1 MTQTPLSAHFTLEEL
16 TASETADRH
25 GIDNTPSPEHLEN
38 LKRLAEFLETVKAAL
53 GGKPVMINSAYR
65 GPAVNEKVGG
75 SKSSQHM
82 IGCAAD
88 LRIPGMNPDQ
98 VCRAIIEA
106 GLPFDQLIREFYD
119 PEKVAG
125 GWTHISV
132 PNTKEMTPR
141 RQALIID
148 KSGTRP
154 FA

>member
-1 MTQTPLSAHFTLEEL
+1 MTPHFTLAEL
-16 TASETADRH
+16 TASETAERH
-25 GIDNTPSPEHLEN
+25 GIDNTPTPEHLKN
-38 LKRLAEFLETVKAAL
+38 LQRLAEFLETVKAAL

-88 LRIPGMNPDQ
+88 IRIPGMNPDQ

-119 PEKVAG
+119 PAKAAG
-125 GWTHISV
+125 GWTHVSV
-132 PNTKEMTPR
+132 TNTADSTPR
-141 RQALIID
+141 KQALIID
-148 KSGTRP
+148 KTGTRP
-154 FA
+154 FV

>member
-1 MTQTPLSAHFTLEEL
+1 MTQTPLSRHFTLEEL
-16 TASETADRH
+16 TASETAERH
-25 GIDNTPSPEHLEN
+25 GIDNTPYPEHLDN
-38 LKRLAEFLETVKAAL
+38 LKRLAEFLEEVKKAL

-82 IGCAAD
+82 VGCAAD
-88 LRIPGMNPDQ
+88 LRIPGMNPDE

-119 PEKVAG
+119 PSKVAG
-125 GWTHISV
+125 GWTHVSV
-132 PNTKEMTPR
+132 TNTAGATPR
-141 RQALIID
+141 KQALIID
-148 KSGTRP
+148 KQGTRP

>member
-1 MTQTPLSAHFTLEEL
+1 MNLSPNFTLEEL
-16 TASETADRH
+16 TASETAERFN
-25 GIDNTPSPEHLEN
+25 IDNTPTQEHLNN
-38 LKRLAEFLETVKAAL
+38 LVRLAEFLEEVKKVL

-82 IGCAAD
+82 VGCAAD
-88 LRIPGMNPDQ
+88 LRIPGMNPDE
-98 VCRAIIEA
+98 VCRAIIA
-106 GLPFDQLIREFYD
+106 SDLPFDQLIREFYD
-119 PEKVAG
+119 PAKVAG

-141 RQALIID
+141 KQALIID
-148 KSGTRP
+148 KQGTRP

>member
-1 MTQTPLSAHFTLEEL
+1 MTPNFTLAEL
-16 TASETADRH
+16 TVSETAERH
-25 GIDNTPSPEHLEN
+25 GIDNTPTPEHLEN
-38 LKRLAEFLETVKAAL
+38 LQRLAEFLETVKTAL

-82 IGCAAD
+82 VGCAAD

-119 PEKVAG
+119 PAKAAG
-125 GWTHISV
+125 GWTHVSV
-132 PNTKEMTPR
+132 TNTPGSTPR
-141 RQALIID
+141 KQALIID
-148 KSGTRP
+148 KTGTRP
-154 FA
+154 FV

>member
-1 MTQTPLSAHFTLEEL
+1 MTRLSAHFTLEEL
-16 TASETADRH
+16 TASETAERH

-38 LKRLAEFLETVKAAL
+38 LQRLAEFLETVKTAL

-106 GLPFDQLIREFYD
+106 DLPFDQLIREFYD
-119 PEKVAG
+119 PAKAAG

-132 PNTKEMTPR
+132 TNTPGSTPR
-141 RQALIID
+141 KQALIID
-148 KSGTRP
+148 KTGTRP
-154 FA
+154 FV

>member
-1 MTQTPLSAHFTLEEL
+1 MTPHFTLAEL
-16 TASETADRH
+16 TASETAERN
-25 GIDNTPSPEHLEN
+25 GIDNTPTPEHLEN
-38 LKRLAEFLETVKAAL
+38 LQRLAEFLETVKATL

-106 GLPFDQLIREFYD
+106 DLPFDQLIREFYD
-119 PEKVAG
+119 PAKAAG

-141 RQALIID
+141 KQALIID
-148 KSGTRP
+148 KTGTRT
-154 FA
+154 FV

>member
-1 MTQTPLSAHFTLEEL
+1 MTPNFTLAEL
-16 TASETADRH
+16 TVSETAERH
-25 GIDNTPSPEHLEN
+25 GIDNTPTAEHLEN
-38 LKRLAEFLETVKAAL
+38 LQRLAEFLETVKTAL

-82 IGCAAD
+82 VGCAAD

-106 GLPFDQLIREFYD
+106 DLPFDQLIREFYD
-119 PEKVAG
+119 PAKAAG
-125 GWTHISV
+125 GWTHVSV
-132 PNTKEMTPR
+132 TNTPGSTPR
-141 RQALIID
+141 KQALIID

-154 FA
+154 FV

>member
-1 MTQTPLSAHFTLEEL
+1 MTQLTPHFTLEEM

-25 GIDNTPSPEHLEN
+25 GIDNTPSPEHLAN
-38 LKRLAEFLETVKAAL
+38 LERLARFLEDVKAAL

-88 LRIPGMNPDQ
+88 IRVPGMNPRE
-98 VCRAIIEA
+98 VCQAIIA
-106 GLPFDQLIREFYD
+106 SGLPFDQLIQEFYD
-119 PEKVAG
+119 PEKKAG

-132 PNTKEMTPR
+132 PNDAGSTPR
-141 RQALIID
+141 KQALIID
-148 KSGTRP
+148 KTGTRP
-154 FA
+154 FV

>member
-1 MTQTPLSAHFTLEEL
+1 MTPHFTLAEL
-16 TASETADRH
+16 TASETAERH
-25 GIDNTPSPEHLEN
+25 GIDNTPTPEHLEN
-38 LKRLAEFLETVKAAL
+38 LQRLAEFLETVKATL

-88 LRIPGMNPDQ
+88 IRIPGMNPDQ

-119 PEKVAG
+119 PAKAAG
-125 GWTHISV
+125 GWTHVSV
-132 PNTKEMTPR
+132 TNTPGSTPR
-141 RQALIID
+141 KQALIID
-148 KSGTRP
+148 KTGTRP
-154 FA
+154 FV